1 MLHDNTQQALFPR
14 LPDDALELLHPR
26 GTELELRAGDALF
39 TEGDTDYHFWVVL
52 DGEVRVTKRVGDDE
66 RLLVRHGPGEFT
78 GEISMLTGTPAIAT
92 GRAVGTV
99 HVLRIEAATFRQ
111 IVTEETPLARTI
123 LSAMAARAQD
133 VDAQLRQQEK
143 LAALGKMSAGLAH
156 ELNNPA
162 AAARRAAAELRTT
175 LPKLQAQALAHD
187 ERFSQAQRDQLAAL
201 YEKVTEWATGQEAV
215 SLDPLAQSDVEDDLA
230 TWLEDHQVDDGWD
243 RAPTLVAAGL
253 DRDRLEM
260 LGQQFE
266 GTALADAVG
275 WLQTT
280 LGLTSL
286 AQDVERSTGRIGE
299 LVGAMKAY
307 SYMDRAAQQEIDIHR
322 GIDDTLMI
330 LHHKLKQ
337 GIKVTRDYD
346 RSLPKICAYGSE
358 LNQVWTNLL
367 DNAIDAMDGKGTIAI
382 RTGHDGD
389 DALIEIRDDGPG
401 IPPEIQERIWE
412 PFFTTKA
419 VGQGTGLGLDIALRI
434 ICHHHK
440 GDIKVRSQPGDTRFT
455 IRLPLEQERD
465 TD

>member
-1 MLHDNTQQALFPR
+1 MLHDSTQQTLFPR
-14 LPDDALELLHPR
+14 LPDDALDLLRPR
-26 GTELELRAGDALF
+26 GTELELQAGDALF
-39 TEGDTDYHFWVVL
+39 REGDTDYHFWVVL

-66 RLLVRHGPGEFT
+66 RLLVMHGPGEFT

-92 GRAVGTV
+92 GRAVGDV
-99 HVLRIEAATFRQ
+99 RVLRLEAATFRQ
-111 IVTEETPLARTI
+111 IVTEETPLAKII

-133 VDAQLRQQEK
+133 VDSQLRQQEK

-175 LPKLQAQALAHD
+175 LPNLQAQALAHD
-187 ERFSQAQRDQLAAL
+187 ERFTSAQRDHLTKL
-201 YEKVTEWATGQEAV
+201 YCSVTEQTEQPPAP
-215 SLDPLAQSDVEDDLA
+215 LDPLAQSDREDELA
-230 TWLEDHQVDDGWD
+230 TWMEDQGVDDGWD

-253 DRDRLEM
+253 DRDSLEA
-260 LGQQFE
+260 LGEHFE
-266 GTALADAVG
+266 GTALADAIE
-275 WLQTT
+275 WLHTT
-280 LGLTSL
+280 LGLSSL
-286 AQDVERSTGRIGE
+286 AQDVERSTERIGE

-322 GIDDTLMI
+322 GIDDTLTI

-337 GIKVTRDYD
+337 GITVTRDYD

-367 DNAIDAMDGKGTIAI
+367 DNAIDAMDGKGNISI
-382 RTGHDGD
+382 RTARDGD

-401 IPPEIQERIWE
+401 IPQAIQERIWE

-419 VGQGTGLGLDIALRI
+419 VGEGTGLGLDIALRI
-434 ICHHHK
+434 ICHHHN
-440 GDIKVRSQPGDTRFT
+440 GDIKVRSEPGDTRFT
-455 IRLPLEQERD
+455 IRLPLEQDREG
-465 TD
+465 

>member
-1 MLHDNTQQALFPR
+1 MLHDTTQQALFPR
-14 LPDDALELLHPR
+14 LPDDALDLLRPR
-26 GTELELRAGDALF
+26 GTELELHAGDALF

-52 DGEVRVTKRVGDDE
+52 DGEVRVTKHVGDDE
-66 RLLVRHGPGEFT
+66 RLLVMHGPGEFT

-92 GRAVGTV
+92 GRAVGNIR
-99 HVLRIEAATFRQ
+99 VLRLEAATFRQ
-111 IVTEETPLARTI
+111 IVTEETPLAKII
-123 LSAMAARAQD
+123 LSAMAARSQD

-143 LAALGKMSAGLAH
+143 LAALGKMAAGLAH

-162 AAARRAAAELRTT
+162 AAARRAAAELRAT
-175 LPKLQAQALAHD
+175 LPRLQAQTLAHD
-187 ERFSQAQRDQLAAL
+187 ERFTPAQREHLADL
-201 YEKVTEWATGQEAV
+201 HTKVTEQTTEQHRAP
-215 SLDPLAQSDVEDDLA
+215 LDPLAQSDAEDELA
-230 TWLEDHQVDDGWD
+230 TWLEDQGIDDGWD
-243 RAPTLVAAGL
+243 RAPTLVAAGI
-253 DRDRLEM
+253 DRNSLET
-260 LGQQFE
+260 LGEQFE
-266 GTALADAVG
+266 GTALADAVE

-280 LGLTSL
+280 LALSGL
-286 AQDVERSTGRIGE
+286 AQDVERSTERIGE

-322 GIDDTLMI
+322 GIDDTLTI

-337 GIKVTRDYD
+337 GIIVTRDYD

-367 DNAIDAMDGKGTIAI
+367 DNAIDAMDGKGHISV
-382 RTGHDGD
+382 RTARNGD
-389 DALIEIRDDGPG
+389 DALIEIQDDGPG

-440 GDIKVRSQPGDTRFT
+440 GDIKVRSQPGATRFT
-455 IRLPLEQERD
+455 IRLPLEQKHEG
-465 TD
+465 

>member
-1 MLHDNTQQALFPR
+1 MLHDSTQQALFPR
-14 LPDDALELLHPR
+14 LPDDALDLLRPC
-26 GTELELRAGDALF
+26 GTELELQAGDALF
-39 TEGDTDYHFWVVL
+39 EEGDTDYHFWVVL
-52 DGEVRVTKRVGDDE
+52 DGQVRVTKHVGDDE
-66 RLLVRHGPGEFT
+66 RLLVVHGPGEFT

-92 GRAVGTV
+92 GRAMGDVR
-99 HVLRIEAATFRQ
+99 VLRLEAATFRQ

-175 LPKLQAQALAHD
+175 LPKLQAHALAHD
-187 ERFSQAQRDQLAAL
+187 ERFTSQQREQLADL
-201 YEKVTEWATGQEAV
+201 YKTVAGRTAHEAV
-215 SLDPLAQSDVEDDLA
+215 PLDPLAQSDREDDLA
-230 TWLEDHQVDDGWD
+230 TWLEDQGVEDGWEH
-243 RAPTLVAAGL
+243 APTLVAAGL
-253 DRDRLEM
+253 DRGSLEA
-260 LGQQFE
+260 LGEQFD
-266 GTALADAVG
+266 GTTLVDAVE

-280 LGLTSL
+280 LSLGSL
-286 AQDVERSTGRIGE
+286 AQDVERSTERIGE

-307 SYMDRAAQQEIDIHR
+307 SYMDRAAQQEIDIHK
-322 GIDDTLMI
+322 GIDDTLTI

-337 GIKVTRDYD
+337 GISVTRDYD
-346 RSLPKICAYGSE
+346 RSLPNICAYGSE

-367 DNAIDAMDGKGTIAI
+367 DNAIDAMDGKGNISI
-382 RTGHDGD
+382 RTARDGD
-389 DALIEIRDDGPG
+389 DALIEIGDDGPG
-401 IPPEIQERIWE
+401 IPLAIQERIWE

-419 VGQGTGLGLDIALRI
+419 VGEGTGLGLDIALRI

-455 IRLPLEQERD
+455 VRLPLEQEREG
-465 TD
+465 